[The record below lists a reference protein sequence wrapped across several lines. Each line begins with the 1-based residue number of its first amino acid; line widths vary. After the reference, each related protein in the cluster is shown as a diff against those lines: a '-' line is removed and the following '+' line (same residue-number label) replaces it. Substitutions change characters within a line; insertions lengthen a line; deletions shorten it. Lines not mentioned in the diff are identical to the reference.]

1 MSGPVVISGI
11 LVQPLVREGRPGW
24 RNGRRG
30 ALKMRCPRG
39 HAGSSPAPGTSSTD
53 TTAPAGFTAAGAVV
67 EVRVSALGA
76 GRDAV
81 GLDACGLGAVE
92 VTDPVHA
99 QRVRRAVD
107 RSEER
112 RVGKECRR
120 RLTGYAER
128 KNAIRR

>member
-11 LVQPLVREGRPGW
+11 LVQPLVREGRAGY
-24 RNGRRG
+24 RGGRGG
-30 ALKMRCPRG
+30 ALRMRWPRG
-39 HAGSSPAPGTSSTD
+39 RAGSRRARGTSATD

-81 GLDACGLGAVE
+81 GLDACGLSAVE

-112 RVGKECRR
+112 RVGRGWRR
-120 RLTGYAER
+120 RRGGVSSR
-128 KNAIRR
+128 

>member
-1 MSGPVVISGI
+1 
-11 LVQPLVREGRPGW
+11 
-24 RNGRRG
+24 
-30 ALKMRCPRG
+30 MRCPRG

-81 GLDACGLGAVE
+81 GLDACGLSAVE

-107 RSEER
+107 PGRRSGGDDDQVVLLQALLLAQQLVDHLEHD
-112 RVGKECRR
+112 VGI
-120 RLTGYAER
+120 LDR
-128 KNAIRR
+128 KSGV

>member
-1 MSGPVVISGI
+1 RGGRQGGGSSRRSSQPVSRIGAVTIEGSPTMSGPVVISGI
-11 LVQPLVREGRPGW
+11 LVQPLVREGPPGW

-39 HAGSSPAPGTSSTD
+39 RAGSSPAPGTSSTD

-81 GLDACGLGAVE
+81 GLDACGLSAVE

-99 QRVRRAVD
+99 QRVR
-107 RSEER
+107 
-112 RVGKECRR
+112 
-120 RLTGYAER
+120 
-128 KNAIRR
+128 